1 MNWDWEKLQE
11 KRQRQGNAPQPQGD
25 GPEKPFGGFRFGAF
39 LSKFFANGVPLGS
52 VLAIAVLLWLAS
64 GIFIVNPGEVGVI
77 TRFGKYERQVGDGPH
92 YRLPYPLENVEIINT
107 QLLRTVVIGQSSES
121 AKLSQ
126 GKAEESSMFTGDENI
141 VHMQFN
147 VQYSISD
154 ARKYRFNVKEPDKT
168 IAIAAEAAM
177 REVVGRSNID
187 AILTA
192 GRSEVQVGALGV
204 LENIL
209 ASYDIGVRIHTVQ
222 LLDVQPPAEVEAAF
236 KDVASA
242 REDKVRIINQAEAY
256 RMEIVPVAN
265 VTAVGLINSAQAYG
279 QMVTQSA
286 EGEAGRFTAM
296 VREFNRAKEITKK
309 RMYLEAM
316 SEVLSSAG
324 IQKLV
329 LPKTVKGGV
338 LPLLNLDQSVPQT
351 NKPAKGAESGEKGA
365 AR

>member
-1 MNWDWEKLQE
+1 M
-11 KRQRQGNAPQPQGD
+11 
-25 GPEKPFGGFRFGAF
+25 
-39 LSKFFANGVPLGS
+39 
-52 VLAIAVLLWLAS
+52 
-64 GIFIVNPGEVGVI
+64 
-77 TRFGKYERQVGDGPH
+77 
-92 YRLPYPLENVEIINT
+92 
-107 QLLRTVVIGQSSES
+107 
-121 AKLSQ
+121 
-126 GKAEESSMFTGDENI
+126 
-141 VHMQFN
+141 
-147 VQYSISD
+147 
-154 ARKYRFNVKEPDKT
+154 
-168 IAIAAEAAM
+168 
-177 REVVGRSNID
+177 
-187 AILTA
+187 
-192 GRSEVQVGALGV
+192 GALGV

-265 VTAVGLINSAQAYG
+265 GTAVGLINSAQAYG